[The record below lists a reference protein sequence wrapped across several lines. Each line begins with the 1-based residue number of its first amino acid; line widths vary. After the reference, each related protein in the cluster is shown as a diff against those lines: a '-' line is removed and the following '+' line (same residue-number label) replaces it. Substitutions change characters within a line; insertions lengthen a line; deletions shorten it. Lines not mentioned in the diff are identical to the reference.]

1 MKIAKYFSA
10 TWCGPCKA
18 FKPVMNEVAGEGYMV
33 EFLDVDNNSE
43 MASKYGVRS
52 VPTTIIEE
60 NGVEVNRFVGAI
72 PKQQVIDKLLQMKVN
87 LPNHKY
93 VIYERD
99 IVDILIAFNDGNYEW
114 ILDFFETLTPVD
126 GTDNSKTYSFEQL
139 LANAGITFQ
148 GK

>member
-1 MKIAKYFSA
+1 
-10 TWCGPCKA
+10 
-18 FKPVMNEVAGEGYMV
+18 
-33 EFLDVDNNSE
+33 
-43 MASKYGVRS
+43 
-52 VPTTIIEE
+52 
-60 NGVEVNRFVGAI
+60 
-72 PKQQVIDKLLQMKVN
+72 MKVN

-99 IVDILIAFNDGNYEW
+99 IVDILIAFNDVNFEW
-114 ILDFFETLTPVD
+114 ILDFFDTLTPVD

>member
-1 MKIAKYFSA
+1 
-10 TWCGPCKA
+10 
-18 FKPVMNEVAGEGYMV
+18 
-33 EFLDVDNNSE
+33 
-43 MASKYGVRS
+43 
-52 VPTTIIEE
+52 
-60 NGVEVNRFVGAI
+60 
-72 PKQQVIDKLLQMKVN
+72 MKVN

-99 IVDILIAFNDGNYEW
+99 IVDILIAFIDGNYEW

>member
-1 MKIAKYFSA
+1 
-10 TWCGPCKA
+10 
-18 FKPVMNEVAGEGYMV
+18 
-33 EFLDVDNNSE
+33 
-43 MASKYGVRS
+43 
-52 VPTTIIEE
+52 
-60 NGVEVNRFVGAI
+60 
-72 PKQQVIDKLLQMKVN
+72 MKVN

-99 IVDILIAFNDGNYEW
+99 IVDILTAFNDGNYEW

>member
-1 MKIAKYFSA
+1 
-10 TWCGPCKA
+10 
-18 FKPVMNEVAGEGYMV
+18 
-33 EFLDVDNNSE
+33 
-43 MASKYGVRS
+43 
-52 VPTTIIEE
+52 
-60 NGVEVNRFVGAI
+60 
-72 PKQQVIDKLLQMKVN
+72 MKVN

-148 GK
+148 GNK

>member
-1 MKIAKYFSA
+1 
-10 TWCGPCKA
+10 
-18 FKPVMNEVAGEGYMV
+18 
-33 EFLDVDNNSE
+33 
-43 MASKYGVRS
+43 
-52 VPTTIIEE
+52 
-60 NGVEVNRFVGAI
+60 
-72 PKQQVIDKLLQMKVN
+72 MKVN

-114 ILDFFETLTPVD
+114 ILDFLETLTPVD

>member
-1 MKIAKYFSA
+1 
-10 TWCGPCKA
+10 
-18 FKPVMNEVAGEGYMV
+18 
-33 EFLDVDNNSE
+33 
-43 MASKYGVRS
+43 
-52 VPTTIIEE
+52 
-60 NGVEVNRFVGAI
+60 
-72 PKQQVIDKLLQMKVN
+72 MKVN
-87 LPNHKY
+87 LANHKY
-93 VIYERD
+93 VIYERY